1 VTPRQLQAFTAVAQ
15 TLSFSRACERLHM
28 SQPAL
33 SLAIAKLEEELG
45 GALLSRSTRQVKLT
59 PEGAA
64 LLPQAL
70 QLLAD
75 FDNVRERVK
84 QRFTLQR
91 GHVAIAAM
99 PSFAGSAL
107 PEILRQYRLQ
117 FPNVEVTVY
126 DVINEQAIDMVAN
139 GRVELG
145 CVFEP
150 VGETPLMFELLF
162 VDRFMAIVPRDSAL
176 AATKMVSWAELL
188 KHDVIALQRPS
199 SMRRLLEE
207 SLAAKGM
214 ELRVALEC
222 QQLATA
228 SRLVAAGAGVSVV
241 PSLLRSQVTAL
252 GARCVRL
259 GRPVVRQRVG
269 MIVRGDQQLSAAAA
283 ALRGMLRD
291 AFARGVQEGGE
302 GV

>member
-1 VTPRQLQAFTAVAQ
+1 MTPRQLQAFTVVAQ

-33 SLAIAKLEEELG
+33 SLAIRKLEEELG
-45 GALLSRSTRQVKLT
+45 GPLLSRSTRQVKLT

-70 QLLAD
+70 HLLAD

-99 PSFAGSAL
+99 PSFAGSVL
-107 PEILRQYRLQ
+107 PGILREYRLQ
-117 FPNVEVTVY
+117 FPNMEVTVH
-126 DVINEQAIDMVAN
+126 DVINEQAIDMVES

-145 CVFEP
+145 CAFEP
-150 VGETPLMFELLF
+150 RGETPLVFELLF
-162 VDRFMAIVPRDSAL
+162 VDRFMAIVPHDSVL
-176 AATKMVSWAELL
+176 AGMKEVSWAELL
-188 KHDVIALQRPS
+188 KHDVIVLQRPS

-207 SLAAKGM
+207 SLAAKDM

-222 QQLATA
+222 HQLATA
-228 SRLVAAGAGVSVV
+228 SRLVAAGVGVSVV
-241 PSLLRSQVTAL
+241 PSLLRSQVLAL

-269 MIVRGDQQLSAAAA
+269 LIMRGDQELSVAAS
-283 ALRGMLRD
+283 ALRGVLQK
-291 AFARGVQEGGE
+291 AFSHKDLSGE
-302 GV
+302 RHG

>member
-1 VTPRQLQAFTAVAQ
+1 MVAQ

-33 SLAIAKLEEELG
+33 SLAIRNLEVELG

-99 PSFAGSAL
+99 PSFAGSVL
-107 PEILRQYRLQ
+107 PGILRDYRLQ
-117 FPNVEVTVY
+117 FPNVEVTVH
-126 DVINEQAIDMVAN
+126 DVINEQGIDMVES

-145 CVFEP
+145 CGFEP
-150 VGETPLMFELLF
+150 DGATPLIFEPLF
-162 VDRFMAIVPRDSAL
+162 VDRFMAIVPSDSVL
-176 AATKMVSWAELL
+176 AGMKLVSWAELL

-207 SLAAKGM
+207 SLAAKGLK
-214 ELRVALEC
+214 LRVALEC
-222 QQLATA
+222 HQLATA
-228 SRLVAAGAGVSVV
+228 SRWVAAGVGVSVV
-241 PSLLRSQVTAL
+241 PSLLRSQVIAL
-252 GARCVRL
+252 GARCVQL

-269 MIVRGDQQLSAAAA
+269 LIMRGDQQLSAAAT
-283 ALRGMLRD
+283 ALREALQK
-291 AFARGVQEGGE
+291 AFARQDV
-302 GV
+302 

>member
-1 VTPRQLQAFTAVAQ
+1 VTPRQLQAFTMVAQ

-33 SLAIAKLEEELG
+33 SLAIRKLEEELG
-45 GALLSRSTRQVKLT
+45 GPLLNRSTRQVKLT

-75 FDNVRERVK
+75 FASVRERVK

-99 PSFAGSAL
+99 PSFAGSVL
-107 PEILRQYRLQ
+107 PNILRDYRLQ
-117 FPNVEVTVY
+117 FPNVEVTVH
-126 DVINEQAIDMVAN
+126 DVINEQAIDMVES
-139 GRVELG
+139 GRVELACAFAPEG
-145 CVFEP
+145 K
-150 VGETPLMFELLF
+150 TPLVFELLF
-162 VDRFMAIVPRDSAL
+162 VDRFIAIVPHDSPL
-176 AATKMVSWAELL
+176 AMAKSVSWAELL
-188 KHDVIALQRPS
+188 KHHIIALQRPS

-207 SLAAKGM
+207 SLAAKGL

-222 QQLATA
+222 HQLATA

-241 PSLLRSQVTAL
+241 PSLLRNQVLAL
-252 GARCVRL
+252 GARCVGL
-259 GRPVVRQRVG
+259 ERPVVRQRVG
-269 MIVRGDQQLSAAAA
+269 LIMRSDQQLSAAAA
-283 ALRGMLRD
+283 ALRGMLRNTLLER
-291 AFARGVQEGGE
+291 RG
-302 GV
+302 